1 MLKVAT
7 IQQIF
12 ILSSFKQISG
22 IYGSN
27 VRRNIVPYVKAEQ
40 INDRLY
46 ISVRH
51 KGTTRLSLAALVLL
65 IDSPRKC
72 VVCHGNASNKRLG

>member
-12 ILSSFKQISG
+12 ILSSLKQISG

-27 VRRNIVPYVKAEQ
+27 VKKNIVPYVKAEQ

-51 KGTTRLSLAALVLL
+51 KDTIRLSLAALALL
-65 IDSPRKC
+65 IDTSY
-72 VVCHGNASNKRLG
+72 